1 MMQEERQRF
10 ARELDHYYSFQKK
23 CNSNSSPE
31 RDSVDAPQRGHRH
44 EKERLNK
51 NRSADKRYQEKGSLE
66 NE

>member
-1 MMQEERQRF
+1 MQEERQRF

-31 RDSVDAPQRGHRH
+31 RDSADALQHGHRH
-44 EKERLNK
+44 EKDKLDK
-51 NRSADKRYQEKGSLE
+51 NRSSDKQHEEKGSLE